1 MDSKHKST
9 NVLELSDPRVENTRA
24 RIAEAFAYWLFRRPY
39 ARIRIGD
46 ITKKAQVGRATFY
59 AHFAT
64 KDALLRSE
72 LGRIL
77 HPMIA
82 PLPGDPCLADCTA
95 FFAHLQHARAI
106 YRSLMSGE
114 SRTTA
119 ERIIQ
124 DALEERISKILLAA
138 RRHADGAPAQQSFVP
153 RFVAS
158 TLLALIAWSLE
169 QAETP
174 PPEKLQELYQSLVGR
189 ALQVEV

>member
-1 MDSKHKST
+1 MDPEHKSES
-9 NVLELSDPRVENTRA
+9 VRKSPDPRVERTRA
-24 RIAEAFAYWLFRRPY
+24 CIAEAFAYWLLRRPY

-46 ITKKAQVGRATFY
+46 ITRKAQVGRATFY

-64 KDALLRSE
+64 KDALLRAE

-77 HPMIA
+77 HPMIV

-95 FFAHLQHARAI
+95 LFAHLQHARAI

-114 SRTTA
+114 SRTIT

-124 DALEERISKILLAA
+124 DSLEERILRILPQANL
-138 RRHADGAPAQQSFVP
+138 PANTTPAGISFVP

-169 QAETP
+169 QEEAP
-174 PPEKLQELYQSLVGR
+174 SPELLQELYQSLVGR
-189 ALQVEV
+189 ALRVEA